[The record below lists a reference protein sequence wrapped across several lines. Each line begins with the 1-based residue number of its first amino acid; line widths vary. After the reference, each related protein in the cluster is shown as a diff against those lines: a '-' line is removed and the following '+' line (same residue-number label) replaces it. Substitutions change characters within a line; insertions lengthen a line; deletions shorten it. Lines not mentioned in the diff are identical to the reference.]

1 MQPNDHAGHTVL
13 RVNPT
18 EVDNNRERSI
28 ANLES
33 SLDRIGRT
41 TLSFGNLDVDDDD
54 DIGQTETERV
64 ENQVGMNGV
73 STTVII

>member
-1 MQPNDHAGHTVL
+1 MQPNDHTAVL

-18 EVDNNRERSI
+18 EVDNRARSI

-41 TLSFGNLDVDDDD
+41 TLSFSNLEDDD

-64 ENQVGMNGV
+64 ETQAGMNGV
-73 STTVII
+73 SMTMLLY